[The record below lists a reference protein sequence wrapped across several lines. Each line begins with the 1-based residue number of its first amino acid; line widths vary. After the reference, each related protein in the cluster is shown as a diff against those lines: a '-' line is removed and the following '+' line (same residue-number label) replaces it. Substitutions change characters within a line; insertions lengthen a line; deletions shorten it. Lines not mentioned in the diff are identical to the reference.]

1 MAFTDMED
9 LEPGMEEAGPPP
21 EESSN
26 RTFLLVAGILGGI
39 MVLSLLCIAGY
50 VVFLYPRTQS
60 QRATNA
66 ALAIARSTEAA
77 MAVSQ
82 TAEVARRTP
91 TFTPPR
97 PTNTTAATI
106 TPVVVGPSAL
116 GTASPTIDPYT
127 ATVAA
132 LLTQAAI
139 VTRTPLVTSTGLPT
153 SGFADEVGLPGMVI
167 VAFVLVLIIFLSRR
181 LRTTS

>member
-1 MAFTDMED
+1 
-9 LEPGMEEAGPPP
+9 
-21 EESSN
+21 
-26 RTFLLVAGILGGI
+26 
-39 MVLSLLCIAGY
+39 
-50 VVFLYPRTQS
+50 
-60 QRATNA
+60 
-66 ALAIARSTEAA
+66 
-77 MAVSQ
+77 
-82 TAEVARRTP
+82 
-91 TFTPPR
+91 
-97 PTNTTAATI
+97 
-106 TPVVVGPSAL
+106 L